1 MNKVNGVST
10 DSRQNREILESKR
23 AELLASLRTDLPAVS
38 RANGVTEE
46 DVSPVLQEQSVEVQ
60 LKRIYYLQLKL
71 VDAALARLES
81 KSGGLC
87 EECGTPIPAKRLEAI
102 PWVARCIS
110 CQESVGVRHS

>member
-46 DVSPVLQEQSVEVQ
+46 DVSPVLQEQYV
-60 LKRIYYLQLKL
+60 
-71 VDAALARLES
+71 
-81 KSGGLC
+81 
-87 EECGTPIPAKRLEAI
+87 
-102 PWVARCIS
+102 
-110 CQESVGVRHS
+110 